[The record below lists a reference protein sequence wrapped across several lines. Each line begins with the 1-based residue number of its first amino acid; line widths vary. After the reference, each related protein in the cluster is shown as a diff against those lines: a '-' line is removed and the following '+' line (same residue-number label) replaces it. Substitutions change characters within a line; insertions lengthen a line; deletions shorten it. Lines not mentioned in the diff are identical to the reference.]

1 MLTHTK
7 DEDFNEYFARLYCK
21 SKGIKPDRCSSDYAD
36 LGNSYSYVRI
46 DWEVKGVSKQKQI
59 SPKKALDLI
68 AQRLLD
74 IERSVFPAK
83 EH

>member
-1 MLTHTK
+1 MGARIK
-7 DEDFNEYFARLYCK
+7 EAGFDEYFARLYCK
-21 SKGIKPDRCSSDYAD
+21 SKGIYPDDCWSNYAD
-36 LGNSYSYVRI
+36 MGNRDSYI
-46 DWEVKGVSKQKQI
+46 TINWEIKGKREENQI

-74 IERSVFPAK
+74 LERSSFPDK